1 MLSTHSD
8 MAGATEL
15 FVYAGTRSHNLEFTI
30 ATLLPRTTY
39 YLTISASN
47 EVGASTSSVQTFTT
61 RTPMGVLINNAAN
74 TTETSTATL
83 TLTTPRDV
91 VAIRVSN
98 YSDFHEA
105 RVFTRVGSIEWAL
118 LPAGPSAQ
126 DRSVWVQFV
135 HSNGDTT
142 EYSDSISLSG
152 VALPETVA
160 PSEIVTT
167 TVPVP
172 VTAAP
177 TSALSAPI
185 ITVRTSQV
193 SSAPVVRVAT
203 IKVAKTTARIVRI
216 QTKSGRKVTTRRISA
231 NKAGKFVLTIPNGSK
246 TMMVRLIDAKGKASN
261 WRKVV

>member
-1 MLSTHSD
+1 
-8 MAGATEL
+8 
-15 FVYAGTRSHNLEFTI
+15 
-30 ATLLPRTTY
+30 
-39 YLTISASN
+39 
-47 EVGASTSSVQTFTT
+47 
-61 RTPMGVLINNAAN
+61 
-74 TTETSTATL
+74 
-83 TLTTPRDV
+83 
-91 VAIRVSN
+91 
-98 YSDFHEA
+98 
-105 RVFTRVGSIEWAL
+105 
-118 LPAGPSAQ
+118 
-126 DRSVWVQFV
+126 VWVQFV

-172 VTAAP
+172 VMVAP